1 MKRNSVI
8 VFHISGLEIKLN
20 IKSRWEACTC
30 LYRWTNTKGH
40 WNLDNGSHV
49 FCRIDT
55 AYVVDQQSLL
65 CGPGNSL
72 LASPSSSEGKFS
84 IITQIFLN
92 QKPWGI
98 PWWLQLGSFTSRAE
112 FDPAVWRHQKQSQMK
127 QNKNTLRSGVQYL
140 SLNIPPS
147 DSVCKCLRTTT
158 AYNRFI

>member
-1 MKRNSVI
+1 M
-8 VFHISGLEIKLN
+8 
-20 IKSRWEACTC
+20 
-30 LYRWTNTKGH
+30 
-40 WNLDNGSHV
+40 

-98 PWWLQLGSFTSRAE
+98 PWWLRLDSFTSRAE
-112 FDPAVWRHQKQSQMK
+112 FDPAVWRLQKQNQTKQKHAEKHSPVSEFKHPSKWLCMQMFE
-127 QNKNTLRSGVQYL
+127 NHHR
-140 SLNIPPS
+140 I
-147 DSVCKCLRTTT
+147 
-158 AYNRFI
+158 